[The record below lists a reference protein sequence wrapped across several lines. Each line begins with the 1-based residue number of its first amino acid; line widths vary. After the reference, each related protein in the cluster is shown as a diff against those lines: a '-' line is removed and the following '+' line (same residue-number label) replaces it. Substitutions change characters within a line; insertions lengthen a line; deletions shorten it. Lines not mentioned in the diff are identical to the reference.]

1 VVWITLAHVLADHS
15 RSQGFMKRSLLRS
28 IAGCLVGVLL
38 FGQLSI
44 AAYACPTLQP
54 SVAAAEQDQRP
65 PVESQAAQA
74 TSASNCD
81 DPMGVTDLA
90 SPNLCAEHCKAGKQ
104 SDHAPSIVVP
114 VAWPLVLYETPS
126 RQPVAPGPRPRA
138 SSLSDLV
145 AASPPHAI
153 LHCVR
158 RT

>member
-1 VVWITLAHVLADHS
+1 
-15 RSQGFMKRSLLRS
+15 MKRSLLRS
-28 IAGCLVGVLL
+28 IARCLIGVLL
-38 FGQLSI
+38 FGQLAI
-44 AAYACPTLQP
+44 AAYACPALLSAVTAAEQGERP
-54 SVAAAEQDQRP
+54 SVA
-65 PVESQAAQA
+65 SQAAHP

-81 DPMGVTDLA
+81 DSMGATDPA

-114 VAWPLVLYETPS
+114 VAWPVVLYENLPLA
-126 RQPVAPGPRPRA
+126 PIAPGLRPAR
-138 SSLSDLV
+138 SSLSGPV